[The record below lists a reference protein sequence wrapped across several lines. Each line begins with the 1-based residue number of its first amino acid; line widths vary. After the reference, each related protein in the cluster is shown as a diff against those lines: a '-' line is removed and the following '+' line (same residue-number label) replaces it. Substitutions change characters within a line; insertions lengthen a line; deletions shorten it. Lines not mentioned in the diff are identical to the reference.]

1 MSALGKVLSEPGR
14 DFRQLFQRSQSSAE
28 HGPQIQASE
37 ADPRPREPRHN
48 RHPIQKAVESI
59 AAESRTAPSP
69 FGPERET
76 TLRTQKPTTAT
87 EVLVIRWR
95 TLKRMNRFAITL

>member
-37 ADPRPREPRHN
+37 ADPRPESLGIIGIQFKKLSNQSLRNPGRRQVHSVQSAKHN
-48 RHPIQKAVESI
+48 AAHAKAYD
-59 AAESRTAPSP
+59 
-69 FGPERET
+69 GH
-76 TLRTQKPTTAT
+76 
-87 EVLVIRWR
+87 
-95 TLKRMNRFAITL
+95 